1 MKKKTF
7 NSLKILGVMENYV
20 KAEEEE
26 FVPECS
32 IEGTIEGTVVMR
44 VKPGSKTKNLVQVR
58 ARE

>member
-1 MKKKTF
+1 
-7 NSLKILGVMENYV
+7 MENYV

-32 IEGTIEGTVVMR
+32 IEGTSEETVVMR

>member
-1 MKKKTF
+1 
-7 NSLKILGVMENYV
+7 MENYV

-32 IEGTIEGTVVMR
+32 IEGTSEGTVVMR